1 MDQQNLPDKPEW
13 LKNHNPPPGDGRG
26 NPGWHKGMKSPNP
39 HGRKA
44 DFGVPRTKITA
55 MLMDNVGGILEK
67 QIAKALEGNSGAAT
81 LVLSRVMAPLKADSE
96 RVRFHFDPAL
106 PISQQVEQVLA
117 AIAAGAVAPDIG
129 KQIIDAIAA
138 LSNVRANEELEQRI
152 IQLEA
157 KAI

>member
-1 MDQQNLPDKPEW
+1 MEQQNLPDEPEW
-13 LKNHNPPPGDGRG
+13 LKNHKPPPGDGRG
-26 NPGWHKGMKSPNP
+26 NPNWHKGMKSPNP

-67 QIAKALEGNSGAAT
+67 QIAKALEGDSGAAT